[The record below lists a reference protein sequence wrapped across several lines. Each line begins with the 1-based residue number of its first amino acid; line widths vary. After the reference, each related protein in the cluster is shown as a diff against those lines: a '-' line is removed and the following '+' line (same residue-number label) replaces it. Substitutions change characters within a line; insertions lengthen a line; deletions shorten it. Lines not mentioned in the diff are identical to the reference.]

1 MGTTQLDMI
10 RRQAEAAVRSKASG
24 AAARLRREASLV
36 NQASR
41 LTGKALRDGEEAL
54 RSRRG
59 RARRSARAAVGATV
73 ATAPPPVRPAADG
86 YVRRSPVQP
95 VHEAADYRRRL
106 VLRGVL
112 VVVLAAAVCVG
123 VFFLNQLGILGR

>member
-1 MGTTQLDMI
+1 MGTTQLEII
-10 RRQAEAAVRSKASG
+10 RRQAQAAVQNKVSG
-24 AAARLRREASLV
+24 AQARIRRETSLV

-59 RARRSARAAVGATV
+59 RSRGSARAAAGATV
-73 ATAPPPVRPAADG
+73 ATAPPPVRPATDG

-112 VVVLAAAVCVG
+112 VVVLAAAVCAG

>member
-1 MGTTQLDMI
+1 MVSWKI
-10 RRQAEAAVRSKASG
+10 FS
-24 AAARLRREASLV
+24 
-36 NQASR
+36 
-41 LTGKALRDGEEAL
+41 ALRTGSGLVMSTPA
-54 RSRRG
+54 SFS
-59 RARRSARAAVGATV
+59 ASARAAAGATV

-106 VLRGVL
+106 VLRSVL
-112 VVVLAAAVCVG
+112 VVFLAAAVCAG